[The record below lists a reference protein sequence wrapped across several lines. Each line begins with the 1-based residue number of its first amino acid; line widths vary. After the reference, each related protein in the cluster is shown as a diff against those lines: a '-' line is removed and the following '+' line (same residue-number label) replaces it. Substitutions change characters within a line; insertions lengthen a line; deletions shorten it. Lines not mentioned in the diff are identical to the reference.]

1 MSEAWPSDACDARAL
16 KGLEV
21 HRRVRALARVVYL
34 VLAVSPA
41 LLLLVPWQQNI
52 LGEGQVV
59 ALSPTERQ
67 QLIEAPLDGRVVRW
81 AVREA
86 QRVKQGDPLIELNDN
101 DPELIAR
108 LRDQRDAVRAR
119 ADAIAREAAAH
130 DANAA
135 GLEAARVLAVQA
147 AEERVSMARNR
158 TLAAEQA
165 LEAAEGAA
173 LTAGLHR
180 DRQAAL
186 AEKGLASRR
195 TVELADLDVV
205 RARTEVE
212 RARAALEAA
221 RREEASL
228 VAERDRAGLEL
239 EARAVSARASA
250 EKARADLEAAR
261 GELARVAV
269 SLARQGT
276 QEVLAPRDGTVVRFF
291 VAGGGELVK
300 AGDPLLLFV
309 PDAAERAVELVV
321 KGNDA
326 PLISEGRHVRI
337 QFEGWPAVQ
346 FVGWPSVAIG
356 TFGGTVA
363 FVDATDDGSGKFRI
377 LVVPDEDEP
386 WPEKRFL
393 RQGVRTKGW
402 VLLDQVTLGYELW
415 RRINGF
421 PQALQSSAPKT
432 ETAPR
437 TRKRPEGEKR

>member
-1 MSEAWPSDACDARAL
+1 MSEPWPSVACDPRVL
-16 KGLEV
+16 KGIEV
-21 HRRVRALARVVYL
+21 SGRVRAIARVVFI
-34 VLAVSPA
+34 VLAFSPI

-86 QRVKQGDPLIELNDN
+86 QRVKQGEPLIELNDN

-130 DANAA
+130 DANATA
-135 GLEAARVLAVQA
+135 LETARLLAVQA
-147 AEERVSMARNR
+147 AEERVVMAQNR
-158 TLAAEQA
+158 TLAAAQA

-173 LTAGLHR
+173 LTARLHR

-195 TVELADLDVV
+195 TVELAELDVV

-212 RARAALEAA
+212 RARATLEGA

-228 VAERDRAGLEL
+228 VAERDRAGVEL
-239 EARAVSARASA
+239 EARAVAARASA
-250 EKARADLEAAR
+250 EKARADLQAAR
-261 GELARVAV
+261 AELARVEV
-269 SLARQGT
+269 PLARQGT

-363 FVDATDDGSGKFRI
+363 FVDATDDGAGKFRI

-393 RQGVRTKGW
+393 RQGVRAKGW

-432 ETAPR
+432 EDAPR
-437 TRKRPEGEKR
+437 TRRRPEGEKR